1 MNIQCPGC
9 MRINELLPQHLQLV
23 SQPLELVPAPLELI
37 PEPLDLHAYLRN
49 TSGAKWMVKIWRVEK
64 THSRSSSCLANSI
77 TEPLVS
83 SEEAFVSSKNPGD
96 TAKHSQA
103 PGTLSQE
110 SGQLGVGRARS
121 QASRW

>member
-64 THSRSSSCLANSI
+64 TRSRSSSCLANSI